1 MPQSQNMRELV
12 AKMKLI
18 PNKSIIYGKSGV
30 FLDDSIVR
38 GTQLKDNVHDLH
50 GDAVIK
56 TWDNVMDNLNF
67 VDKVLWP
74 YGVNPFRNDNKI
86 DIKVL

>member
-1 MPQSQNMRELV
+1 MSCN
-12 AKMKLI
+12 
-18 PNKSIIYGKSGV
+18 
-30 FLDDSIVR
+30 DDRAS
-38 GTQLKDNVHDLH
+38 LKTFDGAGH
-50 GDAVIK
+50 GDAIIK